1 MVIEVIRLILFAF
14 LIVLISKYILVSTL
28 RKLAESLNLKAK
40 TVGDIAGVST
50 SIPEFLTI
58 TVYEN
63 QFKKD
68 TYNLTLIN
76 QKNAKIL
83 KDSSKL
89 AYITDVQ
96 NKDSIIL
103 NNYSKYYNK

>member
-1 MVIEVIRLILFAF
+1 MKINFLILLLSGYFN
-14 LIVLISKYILVSTL
+14 YILS
-28 RKLAESLNLKAK
+28 KN
-40 TVGDIAGVST
+40 
-50 SIPEFLTI
+50 PEFLTI

-96 NKDSIIL
+96 NKD
-103 NNYSKYYNK
+103 